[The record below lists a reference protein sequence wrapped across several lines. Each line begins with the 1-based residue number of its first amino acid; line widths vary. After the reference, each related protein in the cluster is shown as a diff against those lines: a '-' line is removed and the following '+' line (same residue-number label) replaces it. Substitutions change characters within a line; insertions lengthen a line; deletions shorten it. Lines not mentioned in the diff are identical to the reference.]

1 MRVLLVVHGFPPA
14 ASGGTEIYVRDLARA
29 LRDLGDSVRVLAR
42 EADPARPERT
52 LRQEKRDGL
61 DLVLVNNTF
70 RDRRRFEAS
79 WRDPA
84 MLRLVAAVLDE
95 WHPDVCH
102 VHHLTGLTADLA
114 EETRA
119 RGIPTLVTLNDY
131 WLLCQRGQLLD
142 LDLARCAGPHPAGCA
157 RCLHTSRRNA
167 ARRTEGVARIFE
179 TATHFLAPSATL
191 LERFLAHGLRPDRV
205 TLARQGIDHRPFRG
219 LERAPGERLRL
230 GYVGSLMAS
239 KGPAVLLEAF
249 AGLSEGAATLALYG
263 PLVPYHGDSRYTRRL
278 EPLLRT
284 PGVRWSGEIPH
295 EQVPEALASLDVLVV
310 PSVWIENAPFVVKE
324 AFCAGVPVVASDLG
338 GIAELVEHERSG
350 LLFPPGDA
358 GALRAALVRLVRE
371 PELLARLRRGLPD
384 VMTIAQD
391 AARTRELYARLARE
405 PRSRSGASGG

>member
-1 MRVLLVVHGFPPA
+1 
-14 ASGGTEIYVRDLARA
+14 
-29 LRDLGDSVRVLAR
+29 
-42 EADPARPERT
+42 
-52 LRQEKRDGL
+52 
-61 DLVLVNNTF
+61 
-70 RDRRRFEAS
+70 
-79 WRDPA
+79 
-84 MLRLVAAVLDE
+84 
-95 WHPDVCH
+95 
-102 VHHLTGLTADLA
+102 
-114 EETRA
+114 
-119 RGIPTLVTLNDY
+119 
-131 WLLCQRGQLLD
+131 
-142 LDLARCAGPHPAGCA
+142 
-157 RCLHTSRRNA
+157 
-167 ARRTEGVARIFE
+167 
-179 TATHFLAPSATL
+179 
-191 LERFLAHGLRPDRV
+191 
-205 TLARQGIDHRPFRG
+205 
-219 LERAPGERLRL
+219 
-230 GYVGSLMAS
+230 VGSLMAS